1 MWGAPSIDQLPGCG
15 LEVVLR
21 ESGDAGMGG
30 VTDQKRFVLCKPL
43 SKSKTCCINFE
54 GSNLKSFLWRKAWRY
69 IRIIFFFIFW
79 FQV

>member
-30 VTDQKRFVLCKPL
+30 VTDQKRFD
-43 SKSKTCCINFE
+43 
-54 GSNLKSFLWRKAWRY
+54 FLRRARTPAES
-69 IRIIFFFIFW
+69 
-79 FQV
+79 